1 LRILNYL
8 IRQAFPAVLASIAT
22 VSSLLKT
29 RAALQL
35 ENVAPGEGSHC
46 RIADNECHSADFARA
61 GQVRENDQADNVLPS
76 MAVVAATPLAR

>member
-8 IRQAFPAVLASIAT
+8 IQQAFLAVPASIAA

-35 ENVAPGEGSHC
+35 ENVALGEGSHC

-61 GQVRENDQADNVLPS
+61 GQVREYGQRLS
-76 MAVVAATPLAR
+76 ST